1 MSVVFSSML
10 DDLSSLPS
18 LTGDGDPPS
27 STGGLAVGLGGAGGR
42 KKLQCFFIVEASEA
56 AGKVCSKVD
65 EVKAKLLTMERRLS
79 KLESE

>member
-1 MSVVFSSML
+1 ML
-10 DDLSSLPS
+10 DDLSSLLS

-42 KKLQCFFIVEASEA
+42 KKQCFFIIEASEA

-79 KLESE
+79 KLESG